1 MIIAARRLS
10 KHFQIKGT
18 GIIGGGATLK
28 AVDDVNIDVSE
39 RSVVGVVGE
48 SGSGKSTL
56 GRLLMALLKPTSGQV
71 LFNIPDDIL
80 AEYDSAIESQDFKK
94 ARQIEQQYSIYMKR
108 GSELK
113 KMRREMG
120 IVFQDPYSS
129 LDPRMKVMDIVIE
142 PMVSTG
148 YKKGDEARSMCMRLL
163 DEVGLPREFAFRYPH
178 ELSGGQRQRV
188 ALARAISTLPKFLVL
203 DEPTS
208 ALDVSVQAQI
218 LYLLK
223 EIKSTFNISM
233 LLITHNIA
241 VVAYMADYV
250 NVMYAG
256 KLMETGP
263 KREVILSP
271 THPYTIALISAVPRK
286 LTKEERIVLKGDPP
300 NLASPPA
307 GCRFHP
313 RCPYAFNLCG
323 WTSDEVATDLE
334 YLLQGKYY
342 AVFGGEIEVIPKD
355 SLSLVVKGIDSK
367 KLSNVIEAE
376 KDSTKSLNSISSIQ
390 DSEGN
395 VLVNLTKFQSPGLY
409 KVEKGKKVSCLL
421 YSPGILVASKENNSS
436 TK

>member
-1 MIIAARRLS
+1 
-10 KHFQIKGT
+10 
-18 GIIGGGATLK
+18 
-28 AVDDVNIDVSE
+28 
-39 RSVVGVVGE
+39 
-48 SGSGKSTL
+48 
-56 GRLLMALLKPTSGQV
+56 
-71 LFNIPDDIL
+71 
-80 AEYDSAIESQDFKK
+80 
-94 ARQIEQQYSIYMKR
+94 
-108 GSELK
+108 
-113 KMRREMG
+113 
-120 IVFQDPYSS
+120 
-129 LDPRMKVMDIVIE
+129 
-142 PMVSTG
+142 
-148 YKKGDEARSMCMRLL
+148 
-163 DEVGLPREFAFRYPH
+163 
-178 ELSGGQRQRV
+178 
-188 ALARAISTLPKFLVL
+188 
-203 DEPTS
+203 
-208 ALDVSVQAQI
+208 
-218 LYLLK
+218 
-223 EIKSTFNISM
+223 
-233 LLITHNIA
+233 
-241 VVAYMADYV
+241 
-250 NVMYAG
+250 
-256 KLMETGP
+256 
-263 KREVILSP
+263 
-271 THPYTIALISAVPRK
+271 LISAVPRK

-300 NLASPPA
+300 NLVSPPA